1 MKDALKFT
9 IFLVLNFVLSHIQC
23 YNNVKE
29 FPLLMPDV
37 QPTEVNWFFLF
48 GFDL

>member
-1 MKDALKFT
+1 MSKMKGSLKIS
-9 IFLVLNFVLSHIQC
+9 IFVLLNFVLSQIEC

-37 QPTEVNWFFLF
+37 QPTEVTF
-48 GFDL
+48 

>member
-1 MKDALKFT
+1 MELNIKLS
-9 IFLVLNFVLSHIQC
+9 IFILNFIFSHIYC

-37 QPTEVNWFFLF
+37 QPTEVRTAT
-48 GFDL
+48 